1 MPNRLKNYVLWM
13 AVAGLIGMGLMD
25 LGLIQDTIKYDK
37 YVEGILYILALTGIV
52 NNPSLGNGLK
62 DK

>member
-1 MPNRLKNYVLWM
+1 MPNRLKNYVLWV
-13 AVAGLIGMGLMD
+13 AVTGLVGMGLMD

-37 YVEGILYILALTGIV
+37 YVEGILYIFVLIGVV
-52 NNPSLGNGLK
+52 NNPSTGIGLK